1 MMPVQPSYNICE
13 SFLRCMNNFC
23 NFTGRARRSE
33 FWWFAFICSMVTCF
47 YIIILT
53 SFINNNDY
61 YDNYGTHRRG
71 KIQNETGFFICLFC
85 GLFIE
90 FVKIFPFLAA
100 STRRLHDVGYSG
112 LHNFLIIVPI
122 LNFFLLY
129 LWVLDSDVGDNI
141 YGPSPK
147 YSYPQNSLS
156 MNNIGNTLYPQMITQ
171 PISNQRQLL
180 ANETTQQPFVTQQQN
195 FCINRRIC
203 SDCNCFI

>member
-1 MMPVQPSYNICE
+1 MMHVNPSYNICE
-13 SFLRCMNNFC
+13 SFLRCMKNFW
-23 NFTGRARRSE
+23 NYDGRARRSE

-47 YIIILT
+47 YIIIFT
-53 SFINNNDY
+53 SFININDY
-61 YDNYGTHRRG
+61 YDNYGTHRRVD
-71 KIQNETGFFICLFC
+71 IQNETGFGICIFC
-85 GLFIE
+85 GLWIE
-90 FVKIFPFLAA
+90 VAKTISFFSA

-122 LNFFLLY
+122 LNFFLLF

-147 YSYPQNSLS
+147 YAYPQNSLS
-156 MNNIGNTLYPQMITQ
+156 MNNIGNKLYPQMMTQ